1 MHGHLEHVLFDF
13 RPASMVTVLHKKCL
27 ACTAAMLTTVPLFPL
42 SGHSLLNH
50 V

>member
-13 RPASMVTVLHKKCL
+13 RPASMVTGLDKKCL

-42 SGHSLLNH
+42 GGYPLFNH